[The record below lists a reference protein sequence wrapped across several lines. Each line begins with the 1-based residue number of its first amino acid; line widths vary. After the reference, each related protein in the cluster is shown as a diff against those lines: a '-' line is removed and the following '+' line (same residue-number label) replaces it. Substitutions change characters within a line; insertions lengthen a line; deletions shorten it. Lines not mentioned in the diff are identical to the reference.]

1 MRISVRTNVDEL
13 HRQYAHVKNS
23 QMPFATMLAINRTLE
38 DGRQAITQAI
48 SSSFD
53 SPTSWA
59 MKGVRYWKAEK
70 NNPTRGR
77 IFLDDFAGKGIP
89 AYKFLSAEVYGGPRR
104 LKRSEVMLRERGLL
118 PEGYFAVPGSA
129 APLDGNGNIP
139 GNVMVQVLSV
149 LQAFGE
155 QGYKANLV
163 SGTRADKRLK
173 RAGVSYFVG
182 RPGKGLPLGIW
193 ERRAF
198 AIGSAVRPFMV
209 FVRAPVYSKR
219 LHFYEIWQNVARVRF
234 PAHMEQALQFAMKT
248 ARR

>member
-1 MRISVRTNVDEL
+1 MHIQVRTDVEAL
-13 HRQYAHVKNS
+13 HRQFADVKNS

-38 DGRQAITQAI
+38 DGRQEITQAI
-48 SSSFD
+48 ATSFD
-53 SPTSWA
+53 APTSWA
-59 MKGVRYWKAEK
+59 LRGVRYWKAEK
-70 NNPTRGR
+70 NKPLTGR

-104 LKRSEVMLRERGLL
+104 YKRSEVMLRDRGLL
-118 PEGYFAVPGSA
+118 PEGYYAVPGSA

-163 SGTRADKRLK
+163 KGGRADKRLQ
-173 RAGVSYFVG
+173 RAGLSYFVG

-193 ERRAF
+193 ERKAF
-198 AIGSAVRPFMV
+198 AHGSAVRPFMI
-209 FVRAPVYSKR
+209 FVRAPAYSKR
-219 LHFYEIWQNVARVRF
+219 LHFYEIWENVGKQRF
-234 PAHMEQALQFAMKT
+234 PYHMKEALQFALRT